1 MFWYLKTLKHSA
13 RTVHTSFEPFEVNND
28 IGPCKDDI
36 ISCSFS
42 RQTWSL
48 NVESVPNSFLSGFFN
63 SLFAWQCYFKYVYI
77 SVAFTCIFCYLRKRD
92 AMATFKLVML
102 VPRPVVRCSHFPIVW
117 AIIVRHWGN
126 SLPHFY
132 KKKLLVPLSFNQKW
146 AAGSNCGRK
155 IRAISQYSNREITFQ
170 LTKCMCVSRLR
181 FTESTSRDSHKFL
194 SWIRNICYKI
204 QM

>member
-1 MFWYLKTLKHSA
+1 MLLQLGVYF
-13 RTVHTSFEPFEVNND
+13 
-28 IGPCKDDI
+28 
-36 ISCSFS
+36 
-42 RQTWSL
+42 
-48 NVESVPNSFLSGFFN
+48 SGFYMHFL
-63 SLFAWQCYFKYVYI
+63 LFTKARCDGNFKVR
-77 SVAFTCIFCYLRKRD
+77 VFHDFRLRK
-92 AMATFKLVML
+92 FML
-102 VPRPVVRCSHFPIVW
+102 VPRPVGRCSHFPIVW
-117 AIIVRHWGN
+117 AIIVRHCGN